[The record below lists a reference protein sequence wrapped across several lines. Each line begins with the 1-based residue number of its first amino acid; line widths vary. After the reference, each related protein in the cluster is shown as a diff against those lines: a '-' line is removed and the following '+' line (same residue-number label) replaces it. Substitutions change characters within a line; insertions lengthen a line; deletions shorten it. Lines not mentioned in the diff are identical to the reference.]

1 MEEQLFNELCAG
13 IEEADAHLRGELD
26 LPAGRI
32 HFPQAPDPRALRAR
46 FELTQEEFAARL
58 EIPVSTLRNWEQGRR
73 RPDPAAVK
81 LLKIIARHPD
91 LLFEEGA

>member
-1 MEEQLFNELCAG
+1 MEKQLFKELCAG
-13 IEEADAHLRGELD
+13 LEEAGTHLRGELD
-26 LPAGRI
+26 LPAESI
-32 HFPQAPDPRALRAR
+32 HFPQTPDPRGLRAR

-73 RPDPAAVK
+73 RPDPAAIK

-91 LLFEEGA
+91 LLFEEAA

>member
-1 MEEQLFNELCAG
+1 MEKQLFEELCAG
-13 IEEADAHLRGELD
+13 IEEAGAHLRSERD
-26 LPAGRI
+26 LPTESI
-32 HFPQAPDPRALRAR
+32 HFLQAPDPRALRAR

-91 LLFEEGA
+91 LLFEEAA